1 MKKSIV
7 LLQRMAIIKKTFLLL
22 LVGLFACYCG
32 LQAQTPSGTVVAPK
46 AVIKP
51 VTTKGVSPKINGGTI
66 PAVTYNAGVTHSVSG
81 VIPDGGPKGTSVV
94 ISGKNFGNNM
104 ADVQVKFNGIA
115 AIINGL
121 SDNQISAVVPDR
133 AGPGPITVVVKGKA
147 FTGSYFNYKYTA
159 VETTLA
165 GITSGGG
172 FADGAASNARFDRP
186 AGMAIDRMGN
196 IYVADANNHRIRIIN
211 QFGEVTTLAGSG
223 ERGFADGNAQ
233 NAKFNYPVAVAVD
246 ATGNVFV
253 SDKENN
259 RVRKITPGGMVSTLA
274 GSGTKGKADGNG
286 SAASFN
292 YLSGITT
299 DAAGNVYV
307 CDESRIRKITPAGS
321 VTSFAGTGRNGNDNG
336 AAATATFLNPRA
348 MVFSGGNMYISDGY
362 YTLRKINAAGVVSNV
377 VGSGRPGGA
386 DGYYN
391 AAQFYGLEGI
401 AADAKGDLYVCD
413 VDRTD
418 GMPGG
423 SKIRKIFKD
432 GNVITV
438 AEGVLSPTIFMVPS
452 GLVIDAAGAIYVS
465 DRFCIRKIVL
475 Q

>member
-1 MKKSIV
+1 MKKSTV
-7 LLQRMAIIKKTFLLL
+7 LLQRITITKRTFLFL
-22 LVGLFACYCG
+22 LVSPVACYCG

-46 AVIKP
+46 AVITP
-51 VTTKGVSPKINGGTI
+51 AATGVSPKVNGAAV
-66 PAVTYNAGVTHSVSG
+66 PAVTYNAGVTHSISG
-81 VIPDGGPKGTSVV
+81 IIPDGGPKGTSVV
-94 ISGKNFGNNM
+94 ISGKNFGNVM

-121 SDNQISAVVPDR
+121 SDNQISAIVPDH
-133 AGPGPITVVVKGKA
+133 AGPGPITVLVKGKA

-233 NAKFNYPVAVAVD
+233 NAKFNYPVAVALD
-246 ATGNVFV
+246 AAGNVFV

-286 SAASFN
+286 VAASFN

-307 CDESRIRKITPAGS
+307 CDESRIRKITPAGA
-321 VTSFAGTGRNGNDNG
+321 VTTVAGSRNGSDNG
-336 AAATATFLNPRA
+336 SAATATFLNPRA

-362 YTLRKINAAGVVSNV
+362 YTLRKMNAAGVVSNV
-377 VGSGRPGGA
+377 VGSGRPGSA
-386 DGYYN
+386 DGYYT

-418 GMPGG
+418 GNPGG
-423 SKIRKIFKD
+423 SRIKKVYKD
-432 GNVITV
+432 GNVVTV